1 MTTGPGTPAL
11 TPALVLIGLPAS
23 GKTTAGRRAAL
34 RLGLPFADSDAL
46 VEAAAGASVPE
57 IFAARGEAAFRTLEE
72 QAIAAALAD
81 FVGVLALGG
90 GAVLSDRTRASLIT
104 SGARIVYLVTTA
116 GSALRY
122 VRGGVGRPLLHG
134 DPAER
139 LAELAATRGPLYEQ
153 VSNARVLS
161 GGRPLRFVVD
171 ELVEIALS
179 SEERL

>member
-1 MTTGPGTPAL
+1 MTIGPGTPAL
-11 TPALVLIGLPAS
+11 VPALVLIGLPAS

-57 IFAARGEAAFRTLEE
+57 IFAGRGEAAFRTLEE
-72 QAIAAALAD
+72 QAIAAALAG
-81 FVGVLALGG
+81 FAGVLALGG
-90 GAVLSDRTRASLIT
+90 GAVLSERTRASLIS

-116 GSALRY
+116 GSAVRY

-153 VSNARVLS
+153 VSTARVIS
-161 GGRPLRFVVD
+161 GGRPLRFVVN
-171 ELVEIALS
+171 ELVQIALS